1 MAWILLALGWAA
13 PAAAQATQRSWT
25 DSLWESLFRSENDH
39 VRDGN
44 DALAAGDAAG
54 AVTDYDAAARELP
67 SEPGVHL
74 DRGIALLAQGDHPR
88 AREALQ
94 LATDPPASSAIR
106 ADANYD
112 IGLSFYQEGDA
123 AAGAD
128 DHETAQR
135 DFREAAD
142 AFRAALRQRPGDR
155 DAAWNL
161 ELALRRIQQEEEAQ
175 DQQDQQD
182 QQQQDQQDQ
191 QQQDQQDQQ
200 QQDQQDQQQQDQ
212 QDQQQQ
218 DQQDQQQQDQQDQQ
232 QQDQQDQQQQDQQ
245 DQQQQDQQDQ
255 QQQDQQDQQQQD
267 QSSQQ
272 DRDQQQQDQ
281 QQQDQQQGSDGAS
294 QDAQQDQQPAEPDT
308 MGTEDSLPPDER
320 QVLDALEDGEQ
331 NFQGARAR
339 ARGQRERR
347 RVTQDW

>member
-1 MAWILLALGWAA
+1 MTNVRFACVVAVCGVLTWGA
-13 PAAAQATQRSWT
+13 PAEAQSFW
-25 DSLWESLFRSENDH
+25 DNLFRSENRH

-44 DALAAGDAAG
+44 DALASGDAEG
-54 AVTDYDAAARELP
+54 AVGDYDLAARELP

-74 DRGIALLAQGDHPR
+74 DRGLALLAQADHPR

-94 LATDPPASSAIR
+94 LATDPPAPREIR

-112 IGLSFYQEGDA
+112 IGLSFYQEADA
-123 AAGAD
+123 AATAD

-142 AFRAALRQRPGDR
+142 AFRASLRQRPGNR

-161 ELALRRIQQEEEAQ
+161 ELALRRIQEEEEAQEQEEQEQQDQQDQEQ

-182 QQQQDQQDQ
+182 QQQDQQDQ
-191 QQQDQQDQQ
+191 QQDQQQSDQQDQQ
-200 QQDQQDQQQQDQ
+200 DGQQ
-212 QDQQQQ
+212 
-218 DQQDQQQQDQQDQQ
+218 
-232 QQDQQDQQQQDQQ
+232 
-245 DQQQQDQQDQ
+245 
-255 QQQDQQDQQQQD
+255 
-267 QSSQQ
+267 
-272 DRDQQQQDQ
+272 
-281 QQQDQQQGSDGAS
+281 A
-294 QDAQQDQQPAEPDT
+294 DAQEPQPAEPDT
-308 MGTEDSLPPDER
+308 TGTRDSLPPDER

-339 ARGQRERR
+339 ARGDRERR